1 MNWLLIAEI
10 IYFVILVLVCL
21 RIVYDTRSTTKT
33 LAYLLLAIFVPFG
46 GMLFYFS
53 FGINYRKRKMYSKK
67 LIADDSMS
75 AKLKEDIYRYSKYTF
90 DQSGADVQST
100 RELAVMLVKDSLSP
114 LTAGNEVKLLVNG
127 ERKFPEVLDAI
138 RKAKNHIHI
147 EYYIYEDDEIGS
159 AMADALIQK

>member
-67 LIADDSMS
+67 LIADDSM
-75 AKLKEDIYRYSKYTF
+75 
-90 DQSGADVQST
+90 
-100 RELAVMLVKDSLSP
+100 
-114 LTAGNEVKLLVNG
+114 
-127 ERKFPEVLDAI
+127 
-138 RKAKNHIHI
+138 
-147 EYYIYEDDEIGS
+147 
-159 AMADALIQK
+159 